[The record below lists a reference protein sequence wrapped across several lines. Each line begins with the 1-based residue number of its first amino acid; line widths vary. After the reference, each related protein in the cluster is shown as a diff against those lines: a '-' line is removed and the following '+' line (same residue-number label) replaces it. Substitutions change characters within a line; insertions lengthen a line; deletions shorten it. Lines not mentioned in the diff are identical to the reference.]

1 MRNNVFDH
9 YYLYTHFSS
18 KVFNKMH
25 KCIQF
30 IQWIELKFSIVS
42 ILMPKILFQ
51 YRLLLPYIRILRLPH
66 TPIGNNMSSHTL
78 ITPLEEK
85 NGVGNTHL
93 AAMKLRHF

>member
-1 MRNNVFDH
+1 MFLMITISIH
-9 YYLYTHFSS
+9 IFL
-18 KVFNKMH
+18 
-25 KCIQF
+25 
-30 IQWIELKFSIVS
+30 LKFLTNAQMHSMHMLALLRIMS

-51 YRLLLPYIRILRLPH
+51 YRLLLPYIRLLRLPH